1 MVREN
6 ERLTLFSKEVKMK
19 KVILLATIT
28 LFLIS
33 YGYSA
38 PPDVSK
44 QLDIYEEVLASIELG
59 IMDVD
64 NRGYFYGANTVNRYE
79 LADALFRTRESILGS
94 KIFKEMSGVTNQL
107 NTMKADIDSN
117 KVSIGQLRN
126 RIDILEVTLSREEL
140 DAMEQRLIN
149 LKDEVLI
156 QLQTL
161 EDKTSFISGY
171 SDFLTAVERELEN
184 LYSQVEEQ
192 ESRLTANKANV
203 SRLIEYL
210 RIYAD
215 LDQWMTKMEA
225 EDQKLHEYDKKI
237 DGDIDGL
244 NKRIDNLEYLGQEI
258 VQFRKDMQVAAPLL
272 QNAEQIPEINNL
284 LVNHDN
290 RISQLEVMG
299 TALNKI
305 SQDNDYL
312 KIENDRLKQE
322 LSSVEKQLWYAIG
335 IGVAGAAL
343 SAVALVYAFRGD

>member
-1 MVREN
+1 MAKKKEP
-6 ERLTLFSKEVKMK
+6 LILFSKEVNMR
-19 KVILLATIT
+19 KVILFAFAW
-28 LFLIS
+28 FLLTS
-33 YGYSA
+33 YCYSA

-44 QLDIYEEVLASIELG
+44 QLDVYEEVLAIIELG

-64 NRGYFYGANTVNRYE
+64 NRGYFFGANSVNRYE

-94 KIFKEMSGVTNQL
+94 KIFKEMSGVTIKINR
-107 NTMKADIDSN
+107 MEADISSN

-149 LKDEVLI
+149 LKNEVII

-171 SDFLTAVERELEN
+171 SDFLSAVERELEN
-184 LYSQVEEQ
+184 LYTQVEEQ
-192 ESRLTANKANV
+192 ESRLTANEANV

-210 RIYAD
+210 RIYSD
-215 LDQWMTKMEA
+215 LDQWMNKMET
-225 EDQKLHEYDKKI
+225 EDQKLHDYDKKL

-244 NKRIDNLEYLGQEI
+244 KKRIDNLEYLGEE
-258 VQFRKDMQVAAPLL
+258 VKNFRNQMDKASPILK
-272 QNAEQIPEINNL
+272 NAEHIPEINNL
-284 LVNHDN
+284 LMNHED
-290 RISQLEVMG
+290 RIIQLETLG
-299 TALNKI
+299 TAVQKVG
-305 SQDNDYL
+305 QDNDYL

-335 IGVAGAAL
+335 IGVAGAAI
-343 SAVALVYAFRGD
+343 SAVALVYAFLGK

>member
-1 MVREN
+1 
-6 ERLTLFSKEVKMK
+6 MK
-19 KVILLATIT
+19 KVVLLAMVLVLI
-28 LFLIS
+28 IS
-33 YGYSA
+33 YCYSA
-38 PPDVSK
+38 PPDISN
-44 QLDIYEEVLASIELG
+44 QLDIYDEVLAIIELG

-94 KIFKEMSGVTNQL
+94 KVFKQMSGVSSKINS
-107 NTMKADIDSN
+107 MEADINSN
-117 KVSIGQLRN
+117 KVSLGQLRN
-126 RIDILEVTLSREEL
+126 RIDILEVSLSRDEL
-140 DAMEQRLIN
+140 DAMEQRLMM

-192 ESRLTANKANV
+192 ESRLTANEANV

-215 LDQWMTKMEA
+215 LDEWMAQMEA
-225 EDQKLHEYDKKI
+225 EDRKLHDYDKKI
-237 DGDIDGL
+237 DGDVDGL
-244 NKRIDNLEYLGQEI
+244 NKRVDNLEYIGQEI
-258 VQFRKDMQVAAPLL
+258 VQFRKDMETASPLL
-272 QNAEQIPEINNL
+272 ENAQQIPEINNL

-290 RISQLEVMG
+290 RISQLEAMG
-299 TALNKI
+299 TALNKV

-312 KIENDRLKQE
+312 KIENDRLKQQMN
-322 LSSVEKQLWYAIG
+322 SVEKQLWYAIG

-343 SAVALVYAFRGD
+343 SAVALVFAFRGE

>member
-1 MVREN
+1 
-6 ERLTLFSKEVKMK
+6 MK
-19 KVILLATIT
+19 KVILLATII

-44 QLDIYEEVLASIELG
+44 QLDVYEEVVAIIELG

-64 NRGYFYGANTVNRYE
+64 NRGYFYGSNTVNRYE

-192 ESRLTANKANV
+192 ESRLTANEANV

-215 LDQWMTKMEA
+215 LDQWMTKMET

-244 NKRIDNLEYLGQEI
+244 NKRIENLEYLGQEI
-258 VQFRKDMQVAAPLL
+258 VQFRKDMNVATPLL

-343 SAVALVYAFRGD
+343 SAVALVFAFRGD

>member
-1 MVREN
+1 MVREK

-19 KVILLATIT
+19 KVILLATII

-44 QLDIYEEVLASIELG
+44 QLDVYEEVVAIIELG

-192 ESRLTANKANV
+192 ESRLTANEANV

-215 LDQWMTKMEA
+215 LDQWMTKMET

-244 NKRIDNLEYLGQEI
+244 NKRIENLEYLGQEI
-258 VQFRKDMQVAAPLL
+258 VQFRKDMNVATPLL

-343 SAVALVYAFRGD
+343 SAVALVFAFRGD

>member
-1 MVREN
+1 
-6 ERLTLFSKEVKMK
+6 MK
-19 KVILLATIT
+19 KVILLATII
-28 LFLIS
+28 LFFIS
-33 YGYSA
+33 YGYSV

-44 QLDIYEEVLASIELG
+44 QLDVYEEVVAIIELG

-192 ESRLTANKANV
+192 ESRLTANEANV

-215 LDQWMTKMEA
+215 LDQWMTKMET
-225 EDQKLHEYDKKI
+225 EDQRLHEYDKKL

-290 RISQLEVMG
+290 RISQLEVIG

-322 LSSVEKQLWYAIG
+322 FSSVEKQLWYAIG

-343 SAVALVYAFRGD
+343 SAVALVFAFRGD